1 MQPKAIWAL
10 IITGAAGFMAALDN
24 LVVTTALP
32 SIRKDLGGAMED
44 LEWTVNAYTLTF
56 AVLLMSGAALG
67 DRFGRRK
74 LFVTGL
80 VIFTAASAAA
90 ALAPG
95 IEALIAARAVQGV
108 GAAITMPLTL
118 TLLTAA
124 VPADRRGLAYGIK
137 GAVDGLAV
145 VGGPLIGGTLTEH
158 VSWQWIF
165 WLNVPLGLALIP
177 LARLRLDESRAE
189 NARLDLPGTL
199 LVSGGLFGVVYG
211 LINAHAHG
219 WTSPGV
225 LTALIAGGTLLAAF
239 VRHGFRAERPM
250 LPMRLFKNR
259 AFAGVNAAS
268 VFMFLGMFGSIFLL
282 SQFLQNA
289 LGYSPTEAG
298 LRMLPWTGMPM
309 IAAPLSGHLADRIG
323 SRPVVVTAL
332 ALQALGLAHFA
343 LVMSP
348 DVSYAAQLPGLIV
361 SGIGMGLFFA
371 PAAKLV
377 MSSVRPAEQGMAS
390 GANNALRE
398 VGGALGVAVLAS
410 LFSAQGGYGSP
421 RRFLDGLI
429 PALWAG
435 AAAVALGALAAALI
449 PAHRG
454 TPHRSGAPAH
464 RPGRR
469 ALTHA
474 PAAAR
479 ALPPT
484 HPLGNCRV
492 LHREEGRTAATAC
505 RGAGKSA
512 AATGGRRADQRH
524 PQAREREGSGHRL
537 PEEGRTGATP
547 RQGAGRQRP
556 PSAGRGTGKAAATPA
571 EGAGRLPTG
580 GGRGRRGCFGMLP
593 DICGRRA
600 G

>member
-1 MQPKAIWAL
+1 MPPKAVWAL
-10 IITGAAGFMAALDN
+10 VVTGAAGFMAALDN

-32 SIRKDLGGAMED
+32 AIRKDLGGALED

-56 AVLLMSGAALG
+56 AVLLMFGAALG

-74 LFVTGL
+74 LFITGL
-80 VIFTAASAAA
+80 TVFTAASAAA

-124 VPADRRGLAYGIK
+124 VPAGRRGLAYGIK

-145 VGGPLIGGTLTEH
+145 AGGPLIGGTLTQH

-189 NARLDLPGTL
+189 NARLDVPGTL
-199 LVSGGLFGVVYG
+199 LVSGGLFGIVYG
-211 LINAHAHG
+211 LVNANAHG
-219 WTSPGV
+219 WTSPRV
-225 LTALIAGGTLLAAF
+225 LTALIAGSALIGGF
-239 VRHGFRAERPM
+239 IHHGFHNKKPM
-250 LPMRLFKNR
+250 LPMRLFGNR

-298 LRMLPWTGMPM
+298 LRMLPWTAMPM
-309 IAAPLSGHLADRIG
+309 IAAPLSGYLADRIG

-332 ALQALGLAHFA
+332 ALQALGLAWFG

-371 PAAKLV
+371 PAAKLT
-377 MSSVRPAEQGMAS
+377 MSSVRPEEQGMAS

-410 LFSAQGGYGSP
+410 LFSARGGYGSP
-421 RRFLDGLI
+421 QRFVDGLV

-435 AAAVALGALAAALI
+435 AAAVAFGAVAAAALL
-449 PAHRG
+449 PARN
-454 TPHRSGAPAH
+454 AV
-464 RPGRR
+464 R
-469 ALTHA
+469 AV

-479 ALPPT
+479 REHAHPP
-484 HPLGNCRV
+484 
-492 LHREEGRTAATAC
+492 
-505 RGAGKSA
+505 
-512 AATGGRRADQRH
+512 
-524 PQAREREGSGHRL
+524 ARY
-537 PEEGRTGATP
+537 
-547 RQGAGRQRP
+547 
-556 PSAGRGTGKAAATPA
+556 
-571 EGAGRLPTG
+571 
-580 GGRGRRGCFGMLP
+580 
-593 DICGRRA
+593 
-600 G
+600 